1 MKMRTLMLSAVIA
14 ALLILPAGAFAE
26 IKLTV
31 AEIHPEDY
39 PTTKGLF
46 KFAELVKEKSN
57 GEIVVDV
64 KYGGVL
70 GKGEKEVVEQV
81 QFGAL
86 DMARISISPM
96 TEFVP
101 ALEAFGLPYM
111 WKSQE
116 SMWKVLKGDIGA
128 DLLKEVENYNFY
140 GLCYYEA
147 GARSFYNSK
156 KEITSVADLKG
167 MKIRV
172 QSSQLMIDLVNT
184 LGANATPM
192 AFGEVYDGISKG
204 VLDGAENNWPS
215 YESTGHYEV
224 AQFYTLDMH
233 TRVPEI
239 LVASKIAFEKK
250 LSPEQIALVMEAAK
264 ETQDYVVEKW
274 NERVEAS
281 KKIIM
286 ESGAT
291 VTELSPEAFN
301 GFVEAVQPLYEKYGA
316 KHSAIIE
323 KIRAA
328 QE

>member
-1 MKMRTLMLSAVIA
+1 MKMRGLLSIAIAV
-14 ALLILPAGAFAE
+14 LFILPAGAFAE
-26 IKLTV
+26 ITLTV

-46 KFAELVKEKSN
+46 KFAEFVKEKSH

-64 KYGGVL
+64 KFGGVL

-86 DMARISISPM
+86 DMARISIAPM

-101 ALEAFGLPYM
+101 VLEAFGLPYI
-111 WKSQE
+111 WKNQD
-116 SMWKVLKGDIGA
+116 SMWKVLNGEIGMT
-128 DLLKEVENYNFY
+128 LLKEVEKHNFY
-140 GLCYYEA
+140 GLCYYES
-147 GARSFYNSK
+147 GARSFYNFQ
-156 KEITSVADLKG
+156 KEISSVADLKG

-172 QSSQLMIDLVNT
+172 QPSQLMIDLVNT

-224 AQFYTLDMH
+224 APFYTLDMH

-250 LSPEQIALVMEAAK
+250 LSQEQIALVMEAAK
-264 ETQDYVVEKW
+264 ETQDYVIEKW

-281 KKIIM
+281 KKIVLD
-286 ESGAT
+286 SGAT

-316 KHSAIIE
+316 KHSEIIE

>member
-1 MKMRTLMLSAVIA
+1 MKRSVVCLL
-14 ALLILPAGAFAE
+14 ALTFLLALPLTSFAE

-39 PTTKGLF
+39 PTTQGLF
-46 KFAELVKEKSN
+46 KFAELVKEKSG

-64 KYGGVL
+64 KFGGVL

-101 ALEAFGLPYM
+101 ALEAFGLPYI
-111 WKSQE
+111 WKGQE

-128 DLLKEVENYNFY
+128 KLLKGVEDFKFY

-147 GARSFYNSK
+147 GARSFYNSQ

-215 YESTGHYEV
+215 VESTGHYEV
-224 AQFYTLDMH
+224 APFYTLDMH

-239 LVASKIAFEKK
+239 LIASKASFDKK

-264 ETQDYVVEKW
+264 ETQDYVIQKW

-281 KKIIM
+281 KKIIL

-301 GFVEAVQPLYEKYGA
+301 GFVDAVQPLYEKYGA
-316 KHSAIIE
+316 KHSEVIAE
-323 KIRAA
+323 IRAA

>member
-1 MKMRTLMLSAVIA
+1 MKMKVLLSLVIA

-46 KFAELVKEKSN
+46 KFAELVKEKSG

-64 KYGGVL
+64 KFGGVL
-70 GKGEKEVVEQV
+70 GKGEAQVVEQV

-86 DMARISISPM
+86 DMARISVSPM

-101 ALEAFGLPYM
+101 ALEAFGLPYI
-111 WKSQE
+111 WKSQD

-128 DLLKEVENYNFY
+128 QLLKEVENHNFY

-147 GARSFYNSK
+147 GARSFYNSQ
-156 KEITSVADLKG
+156 KEIKSVDDLKG

-215 YESTGHYEV
+215 LESTGHYEV
-224 AQFYTLDMH
+224 APFYTLDMH

-239 LVASKIAFEKK
+239 LIGSKIAFEKK
-250 LSPEQIALVMEAAK
+250 LSPEQIQLVMEAAK
-264 ETQDYVVEKW
+264 ETQDYVIEKW

-281 KKIIM
+281 KKIVL

-291 VTELSPEAFN
+291 VTELTPEAFQ
-301 GFVEAVQPLYEKYGA
+301 GFVDAVQPLYEKYGA
-316 KHSAIIE
+316 KHSEIIE